1 MRKLLDAAASIRG
14 LRDRRPQARPLAT
27 YHLTNVVAFARL
39 SAILVTSRVT

>member
-27 YHLTNVVAFARL
+27 L
-39 SAILVTSRVT
+39 SLDERCCFRASFSHTRHQ